1 MELNKV
7 FKVYTGRPGCMCGCM
22 GNYKMASAHAEFAAQ
37 DRGYAVDAEDISDR
51 SVKIIF
57 NKIMKNPA
65 RKYDADA
72 NCVYVETGTRNLVAF
87 FVK

>member
-7 FKVYTGRPGCMCGCM
+7 FKVYSGRPGCMCGCQ
-22 GNYKMASAHAEFAAQ
+22 GNYKMASVHAEFAAAK
-37 DRGYAVDAEDISDR
+37 RGYAVDAEDISDR

-57 NKIMKNPA
+57 NKIMKNPDH
-65 RKYDADA
+65 KYDADA
-72 NCVYVETGTRNLVAF
+72 NCIYVKTPTRNLVAY